1 MRLVWAGGRVI
12 DCKVGFMLALECIV
26 SEKKGR
32 KNWRSGLDIEVQ
44 MLTVLPYSLEKQ

>member
-12 DCKVGFMLALECIV
+12 DCKVGFRSALECID

-32 KNWRSGLDIEVQ
+32 KNW
-44 MLTVLPYSLEKQ
+44 